1 MNDISKNSE
10 LDEINVEQTQI
21 NRLRDIKITNS
32 INTFFRDKSVFY
44 MWFKGILT
52 DPSARYFKYEYNAY
66 KNKENLKSV
75 ENFLNKVKI
84 LADKKNIEFETVIL
98 PYEFQTRDG
107 NCSNEYIDPQLLLI
121 SILEKISIK
130 FYDYTRYFC
139 ENKNP
144 KKLFYKFDPQHL
156 SIDGHRLV
164 FSILKNNI

>member
-1 MNDISKNSE
+1 
-10 LDEINVEQTQI
+10 
-21 NRLRDIKITNS
+21 
-32 INTFFRDKSVFY
+32 

-66 KNKENLKSV
+66 KNKENLKSI

-84 LADKKNIEFETVIL
+84 LADKKNIKFEIVIL
-98 PYEFQTRDG
+98 PYEFQTRGD
-107 NCSNEYIDPQLLLI
+107 NCSNEYIDPQLLLA
-121 SILEKISIK
+121 SILQKISIK
-130 FYDYTRYFC
+130 FYDYTKYFC

-164 FSILKNNI
+164 FSLLKNNI